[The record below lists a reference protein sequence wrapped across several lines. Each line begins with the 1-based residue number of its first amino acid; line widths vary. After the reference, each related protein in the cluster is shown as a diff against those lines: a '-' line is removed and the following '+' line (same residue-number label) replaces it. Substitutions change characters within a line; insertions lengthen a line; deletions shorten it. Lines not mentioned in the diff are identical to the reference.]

1 MGCPEPRCQAG
12 DDSDSVTLLAH
23 YSPSLSLTNFDS
35 PYCNTPTFTQTIT
48 SMTLGDWGGHL
59 STILDR
65 SDVPLQTFIVFLLYN
80 VVVIVVTMNIFLSIV
95 LDAYS
100 SIKKFQE
107 EEESSEKLAN

>member
-1 MGCPEPRCQAG
+1 
-12 DDSDSVTLLAH
+12 
-23 YSPSLSLTNFDS
+23 
-35 PYCNTPTFTQTIT
+35 
-48 SMTLGDWGGHL
+48 MTLGDWGGHL

-65 SDVPLQTFIVFLLYN
+65 SDAPLQTFIVFLLYN

-107 EEESSEKLAN
+107 EEESSEKLANVTHNTGYDSARAETSRR